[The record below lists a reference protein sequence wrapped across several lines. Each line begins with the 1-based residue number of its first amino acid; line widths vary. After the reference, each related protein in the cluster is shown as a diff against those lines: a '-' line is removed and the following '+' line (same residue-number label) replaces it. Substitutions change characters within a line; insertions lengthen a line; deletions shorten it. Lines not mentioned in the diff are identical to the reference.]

1 MKLKLSN
8 LATKPKNQKNENKMT
23 LENVLNLLKEEIV
36 PAQGCT
42 EPIALAY
49 VCAKAT
55 EILGKKPDKLEI
67 HVSGNMI
74 KNVKSVNIPNAGD
87 MIGIEAACAM
97 GAIVGDASKELMVIS
112 QVEEKDLEKVRNF
125 LKEDRIKVVHDKTDI
140 PLYAKAI
147 VYRGAD
153 WALVEIKNLHTNI
166 TKIQHNGKDIVNRAC
181 NDAEFSTPYEQREKL
196 TVRGIYEL
204 AKTIDLKLIKD
215 LFDLVIE
222 RNSTIAEAGLDGTY
236 GVNIGCMINK
246 NIKKGLYGDDQR
258 NRCASFASAGGDARM
273 SGCSLPVMT
282 TSGSGNQ
289 GMAASLPIIK
299 YCKDQNKPYETL
311 IRTLFFSH
319 LTTIHLKSSIGR
331 LSAFCGVIC
340 ATSAVS
346 GALVFVEDGDYDTIS
361 MAITNSLGNISGV
374 ICDGAKASCAMKIAT
389 GVYTAFDASM
399 LALSKKALHSGDGII
414 GQDIEDTINN
424 IGILVKSGMK
434 ETDNIILSIMEKTNY

>member
-1 MKLKLSN
+1 
-8 LATKPKNQKNENKMT
+8 MT
-23 LENVLNLLKEEIV
+23 TQSVLDLLKEEIV

-49 VCAKAT
+49 VCAKAV
-55 EILGKKPDKLEI
+55 EILGTTPQKIDI
-67 HVSGNMI
+67 YVSGNII
-74 KNVKSVNIPNAGD
+74 KNVKSVNIPNAGG

-97 GAIVGDASKELMVIS
+97 GAIKGDASKELMVIS
-112 QVEEKDLEKVRNF
+112 QVKDEDLDEVREF
-125 LKEDRIKVVHDKTDI
+125 LNKKTIKVIHDKTDI
-140 PLYAKAI
+140 PLYAKAV
-147 VYRGAD
+147 VYSGDENAM
-153 WALVEIKNLHTNI
+153 VEIKHLHTNI
-166 TKIQHNGKDIVNRAC
+166 TKIEKNGKNIINRAC

-196 TVRGIYEL
+196 TVKGIYEL
-204 AKTIDLKLIKD
+204 AKSIDINLIKD
-215 LFDLVIE
+215 LFDLVVE
-222 RNSTIAEAGLDGTY
+222 RNSTIAQAGLDGEY

-246 NIKKGLYGDDQR
+246 NIQKGIYGDDQR

-299 YCKDQNKPYETL
+299 YCKDQGKSHETL

-346 GALVFVEDGDYDTIS
+346 GALVFVEGGDYESIS

-389 GVYTAFDASM
+389 GIYTAFDSSM
-399 LALSKKALHSGDGII
+399 LALSNRALHSGDGIV
-414 GQDIEDTINN
+414 GRDIEETISN
-424 IGILVKSGMK
+424 IGVLAKSGMK
-434 ETDNIILSIMEKTNY
+434 ETDNIILSIMEKN

>member
-1 MKLKLSN
+1 
-8 LATKPKNQKNENKMT
+8 MT
-23 LENVLNLLKEEIV
+23 TQSILNLLKEEIV

-49 VCAKAT
+49 VCAKAV
-55 EILGKKPDKLEI
+55 EILGTTPQKIDI
-67 HVSGNMI
+67 FVSGNMI
-74 KNVKSVNIPNAGD
+74 KNVKSVNIPNAGG

-97 GAIVGDASKELMVIS
+97 GAIKGDASKELMVIS
-112 QVEEKDLEKVRNF
+112 QVKDEDLDKVREF
-125 LKEDRIKVVHDKTDI
+125 LDKKTIKVIHDKTDI

-147 VYRGAD
+147 VYSGDENAM
-153 WALVEIKNLHTNI
+153 VEIKHLHTNI
-166 TKIQHNGKDIVNRAC
+166 TKIEKNGKNIINRAC

-196 TVRGIYEL
+196 TVKGIYEL
-204 AKTIDLKLIKD
+204 AKSIDINLIKD
-215 LFDLVIE
+215 LFDLVVE
-222 RNSTIAEAGLDGTY
+222 RNSTIAQAGLDGEY

-246 NIKKGLYGDDQR
+246 NIQKGLYGDDQR

-299 YCKDQNKPYETL
+299 YCKDQGKSHETL

-346 GALVFVEDGDYDTIS
+346 GALVFVEDGDYESIS

-389 GVYTAFDASM
+389 GIYTAFDSSM
-399 LALSKKALHSGDGII
+399 LALSNRALHGGEGIV
-414 GQDIEDTINN
+414 GRDIEETINN
-424 IGILVKSGMK
+424 IGVLAKSGMK
-434 ETDNIILSIMEKTNY
+434 ETDNIILSIMEKN

>member
-1 MKLKLSN
+1 MN
-8 LATKPKNQKNENKMT
+8 TQNI
-23 LENVLNLLKEEIV
+23 LNILKEEIV

-49 VCAKAT
+49 ACAKAV
-55 EILGKKPDKLEI
+55 EVLGKDAEKIDI
-67 HVSGNMI
+67 YVSGNMI
-74 KNVKSVNIPNAGD
+74 KNVKSVNIPNAGGL
-87 MIGIEAACAM
+87 IGIEAACAM
-97 GAIVGDASKELMVIS
+97 GAIAGVASKELMVIS
-112 QVEEKDLEKVRNF
+112 DVREDELQGVRDFLNSGVIQVIHE
-125 LKEDRIKVVHDKTDI
+125 KTDI
-140 PLYAKAI
+140 PLYAKAV
-147 VYRGAD
+147 VYNGNNS
-153 WALVEIKNLHTNI
+153 ALVEIKHLHTNI
-166 TKIQHNGKDIVNRAC
+166 TKIEKDGKKVINRAC
-181 NDAEFSTPYEQREKL
+181 NDAEFSTPYEDREKL
-196 TVRGIYEL
+196 TVKDIYEL
-204 AKTIDLKLIKD
+204 AKSIDLSLIEE
-215 LFDLVIE
+215 LFDLVIQ
-222 RNSTIAEAGLDGTY
+222 RNSTIAKAGLDGEY

-246 NIKKGLYGDDQR
+246 NIQKGLYGDDQR

-299 YCKDQNKPYETL
+299 YCQDQGKSHETL

-346 GALVFVEDGDYDTIS
+346 GALVFVEDGDYESIS

-389 GVYTAFDASM
+389 GVYTAFDSSM
-399 LALSKKALHSGDGII
+399 LALSNRALHSGDGIV
-414 GQDIEDTINN
+414 GHDIEDTINN
-424 IGILVKSGMK
+424 IGILAKTGMK
-434 ETDNIILSIMEKTNY
+434 ETDNIILNIMEKN

>member
-1 MKLKLSN
+1 
-8 LATKPKNQKNENKMT
+8 MT
-23 LENVLNLLKEEIV
+23 TQSVLELLKEEIV

-49 VCAKAT
+49 VCAKAV
-55 EILGKKPDKLEI
+55 EVLGEKPDKIEI
-67 HVSGNMI
+67 YVSGNMI
-74 KNVKSVNIPNAGD
+74 KNVKSVNIPNAGGL
-87 MIGIEAACAM
+87 IGIEAACAM
-97 GAIVGDASKELMVIS
+97 GAIKGDASRELMVIS
-112 QVEEKDLEKVRNF
+112 HIKEEDLDEVREF
-125 LKEDRIKVVHDKTDI
+125 LDRDLIKVIHDETDI
-140 PLYAKAI
+140 PLYAKA
-147 VYRGAD
+147 VLYNGTNSAM
-153 WALVEIKNLHTNI
+153 VEIKHLHTNI
-166 TKIQHNGKDIVNRAC
+166 TKIEKNGKTVINRAC

-196 TVRGIYEL
+196 SVKGIYEL
-204 AKTIDLKLIKD
+204 AKSIDISLVED
-215 LFDLVIE
+215 LFNLVIE
-222 RNSTIAEAGLDGTY
+222 RNSTIAQAGLDGEY

-246 NIKKGLYGDDQR
+246 NIQKGLYGDDQR

-289 GMAASLPIIK
+289 GMAASLPIIR
-299 YCKDQNKPYETL
+299 YCKDQGKSHETL

-346 GALVFVEDGDYDTIS
+346 GALVFVENGDYESVS

-389 GVYTAFDASM
+389 GIYTAFDSSM
-399 LALSKKALHSGDGII
+399 LALSHKALHSGDGIV
-414 GQDIEDTINN
+414 GRDIEETINN
-424 IGILVKSGMK
+424 IGILAKTGMK
-434 ETDNIILSIMEKTNY
+434 ETDNIILSIMEKN

>member
-1 MKLKLSN
+1 
-8 LATKPKNQKNENKMT
+8 MT
-23 LENVLNLLKEEIV
+23 TQSVLELLKEEIV

-49 VCAKAT
+49 VCAKAV
-55 EILGKKPDKLEI
+55 EVLGKKAQKIDI
-67 HVSGNMI
+67 FVSGNMI
-74 KNVKSVNIPNAGD
+74 KNVKSVNIPNAGGL
-87 MIGIEAACAM
+87 IGIEAACAM
-97 GAIVGDASKELMVIS
+97 GAILGDASKELMVIS
-112 QVEEKDLEKVRNF
+112 SVKDEDLSRVREF
-125 LKEDRIKVVHDKTDI
+125 LDKGVIKVIHDKTDI
-140 PLYAKAI
+140 PLYAKAV
-147 VYRGAD
+147 VYSGDESAM
-153 WALVEIKNLHTNI
+153 VEIKHLHTNI
-166 TKIQHNGKDIVNRAC
+166 TKIEKNGKSVINRAC
-181 NDAEFSTPYEQREKL
+181 NDAEFSTPYEKREKL
-196 TVRGIYEL
+196 SVKGIYEL
-204 AKTIDLKLIKD
+204 AKTIDISLIEE
-215 LFDLVIE
+215 LFDLVIK
-222 RNSTIAEAGLDGTY
+222 RNSTIAQAGLDGEY

-246 NIKKGLYGDDQR
+246 NIQKGLYGDDQR

-289 GMAASLPIIK
+289 GMAASLPIIR
-299 YCKDQNKPYETL
+299 YCKDQNKSHETL

-346 GALVFVEDGDYDTIS
+346 GALVFVEDGEYEAVS

-389 GVYTAFDASM
+389 GVYTAFDSSM
-399 LALSKKALHSGDGII
+399 LALSNRALHSGDGIV

-424 IGILVKSGMK
+424 IGILAKTGMK
-434 ETDNIILSIMEKTNY
+434 ETDNIILGIMEKN

>member
-1 MKLKLSN
+1 
-8 LATKPKNQKNENKMT
+8 MT
-23 LENVLNLLKEEIV
+23 IQSVLDLLKEEIV

-49 VCAKAT
+49 VCAKAV
-55 EILGKKPDKLEI
+55 EVLGSKPDKIEI
-67 HVSGNMI
+67 YVSGNMI
-74 KNVKSVNIPNAGD
+74 KNVKSVNIPNAGGL
-87 MIGIEAACAM
+87 IGIEAACAM
-97 GAIVGDASKELMVIS
+97 GAIKGDASRELMVIS
-112 QVEEKDLEKVRNF
+112 GVKDEDLAEVREF
-125 LKEDRIKVVHDKTDI
+125 LNRDLIKVIHDKTDI
-140 PLYAKAI
+140 PLYAKAV
-147 VYRGAD
+147 VYSNENSAM
-153 WALVEIKNLHTNI
+153 VEIKHLHTNI
-166 TKIQHNGKDIVNRAC
+166 TKIEKNGKNIINRAC

-196 TVRGIYEL
+196 SVKGIYEL
-204 AKTIDLKLIKD
+204 AKTIDISLIED
-215 LFDLVIE
+215 LFNLVIE
-222 RNSTIAEAGLDGTY
+222 RNSRIAKAGLDGEY

-246 NIKKGLYGDDQR
+246 NIQKGLYGDDQR

-289 GMAASLPIIK
+289 GMAASLPIIR
-299 YCKDQNKPYETL
+299 YCKDQGKSHETL

-346 GALVFVEDGDYDTIS
+346 GALVFVEDGDYESVS

-389 GVYTAFDASM
+389 GVYTAFDSSM
-399 LALSKKALHSGDGII
+399 LALSHRALNSGDGIV
-414 GQDIEDTINN
+414 GHDIEETITN
-424 IGILVKSGMK
+424 IGILAKTGMK
-434 ETDNIILSIMEKTNY
+434 ETDNIILSIMEKN

>member
-1 MKLKLSN
+1 
-8 LATKPKNQKNENKMT
+8 MT
-23 LENVLNLLKEEIV
+23 TQSILDLLKEEIV

-49 VCAKAT
+49 VCAKAV
-55 EILGKKPDKLEI
+55 EILGKHPEKIDMY
-67 HVSGNMI
+67 VSGNMI
-74 KNVKSVNIPNAGD
+74 KNVKSVNIPNAGG

-97 GAIVGDASKELMVIS
+97 GAIKGDASRELMVIS
-112 QVEEKDLEKVRNF
+112 HVLDEDLAEVREF
-125 LKEDRIKVVHDKTDI
+125 LDKNLIKVIHDKTDI
-140 PLYAKAI
+140 PLYARAV
-147 VYRGAD
+147 VYSGKESAM
-153 WALVEIKNLHTNI
+153 VEIKHLHTNI
-166 TKIQHNGKDIVNRAC
+166 TKIEKNGKNIINRAC
-181 NDAEFSTPYEQREKL
+181 NDAEFSTPYEEREKL
-196 TVRGIYEL
+196 SVKGIYKL
-204 AKTIDLKLIKD
+204 AKSIDINLIKN

-222 RNSTIAEAGLDGTY
+222 RNSTIAQAGLDGEY

-289 GMAASLPIIK
+289 GMAASLPIIR
-299 YCKDQNKPYETL
+299 YCKDQGKSHETL

-346 GALVFVEDGDYDTIS
+346 GALVFVEGGDYESIS

-389 GVYTAFDASM
+389 GVYTAFDSSM
-399 LALSKKALHSGDGII
+399 LALSNRALHSGEGIV
-414 GQDIEDTINN
+414 GRDIEETINN
-424 IGILVKSGMK
+424 IGILAKSGMK
-434 ETDNIILSIMEKTNY
+434 ETDNIILSIMEKN

>member
-1 MKLKLSN
+1 MN
-8 LATKPKNQKNENKMT
+8 TQNI
-23 LENVLNLLKEEIV
+23 LNILKEEIV

-49 VCAKAT
+49 ACAKAV
-55 EILGKKPDKLEI
+55 EILGKPAKKIDI
-67 HVSGNMI
+67 YVSGNMI
-74 KNVKSVNIPNAGD
+74 KNVKSVNIPNSGGL
-87 MIGIEAACAM
+87 IGIEASCAM
-97 GAIVGDASKELMVIS
+97 GAIAGDASKELMVIS
-112 QVEEKDLEKVRNF
+112 DVKEEELQGVRDF
-125 LKEDRIKVVHDKTDI
+125 LNSGSIHVIHKKTDI

-147 VYRGAD
+147 VYNGD
-153 WALVEIKNLHTNI
+153 HSALVEIKHLHTNI
-166 TKIQHNGKDIVNRAC
+166 TKIEKDGKKVINRAC
-181 NDAEFSTPYEQREKL
+181 NDAQFSTPYEDREKL
-196 TVRGIYEL
+196 TVKDIYEL
-204 AKTIDLKLIKD
+204 AKSIDISLIED
-215 LFDLVIE
+215 LFDLVIQ
-222 RNSTIAEAGLDGTY
+222 RNSTIAKAGLDGEY

-246 NIKKGLYGDDQR
+246 NIQKGLYGDDQR

-299 YCKDQNKPYETL
+299 YCQDQKKSHETL

-346 GALVFVEDGDYDTIS
+346 GALVFVEDGNYDSIS

-389 GVYTAFDASM
+389 GVYTAFDSSM
-399 LALSKKALHSGDGII
+399 LALSNRALNSGDGIV
-414 GQDIEDTINN
+414 GHDIEDTINN
-424 IGILVKSGMK
+424 IGILAKTGMK
-434 ETDNIILSIMEKTNY
+434 ETDNIILNIMEKN

>member
-1 MKLKLSN
+1 
-8 LATKPKNQKNENKMT
+8 MT
-23 LENVLNLLKEEIV
+23 IQSILELLKEEIV

-49 VCAKAT
+49 VCAKAV
-55 EILGKKPDKLEI
+55 EVLGEKPDKIEI
-67 HVSGNMI
+67 YVSGNMI
-74 KNVKSVNIPNAGD
+74 KNVKSVNIPNAGGL
-87 MIGIEAACAM
+87 IGIEAACAM
-97 GAIVGDASKELMVIS
+97 GALKGDASKELMVIS
-112 QVEEKDLEKVRNF
+112 HVKNEDLDVVREF
-125 LKEDRIKVVHDKTDI
+125 LDRDLIKVIHDKTDI
-140 PLYAKAI
+140 PLYAKAVI
-147 VYRGAD
+147 YSGKNHAM
-153 WALVEIKNLHTNI
+153 VEIKHLHTNI
-166 TKIQHNGKDIVNRAC
+166 TKIEKNGKNIINRAC

-196 TVRGIYEL
+196 SVKGIYDL
-204 AKTIDLKLIKD
+204 AKTIDITLIED
-215 LFDLVIE
+215 LFNLVIE
-222 RNSTIAEAGLDGTY
+222 RNSRIAKAGLDGKY

-246 NIKKGLYGDDQR
+246 NIQKGLYGDDQR

-289 GMAASLPIIK
+289 GMAASLPIIR
-299 YCKDQNKPYETL
+299 YCKDQGKSHETL

-346 GALVFVEDGDYDTIS
+346 GALVFVENGDYESIS

-389 GVYTAFDASM
+389 GVYTAFDSSM
-399 LALSKKALHSGDGII
+399 LALSHKALHSGDGIV
-414 GQDIEDTINN
+414 GRDIEETINN
-424 IGILVKSGMK
+424 IGILAKTGMK
-434 ETDNIILSIMEKTNY
+434 ETDNIILSIMEKN

>member
-1 MKLKLSN
+1 MDIEK
-8 LATKPKNQKNENKMT
+8 
-23 LENVLNLLKEEIV
+23 VLNILKEEIV

-55 EILGKKPDKLEI
+55 EILGHSPQKIDI
-67 HVSGNMI
+67 YVSGNMI
-74 KNVKSVNIPNAGD
+74 KNVKSVTIPNSNGL
-87 MIGIEAACAM
+87 IGIEAACAM
-97 GAIVGDASKELMVIS
+97 GALKGDSSKELMVIS
-112 QVEEKDLEKVRNF
+112 NIKNSD
-125 LKEDRIKVVHDKTDI
+125 LKEVKKYLDKNLIKVIHYESDV

-147 VYRGAD
+147 VYYKND
-153 WALVEIKNLHTNI
+153 SALVEIKHLHTNI
-166 TKIQHNGKDIVNRAC
+166 TRIEKNNKPLINRIC
-181 NDAEFSTPYEQREKL
+181 NDTEFGSPSQEREKL
-196 TVRGIYEL
+196 SVKYIYKL
-204 AKTIDLKLIKD
+204 SKSIDLELIEE
-215 LFDLVIE
+215 LFDQVIE
-222 RNSTIAEAGLDGTY
+222 KNSLIAKAGLSGEY

-289 GMAASLPIIK
+289 GMAASLPIIQ
-299 YCKDQNKPYETL
+299 YCKDQNLSHETL
-311 IRTLFFSH
+311 IRALFFSH

-346 GALVFVEDGDYDTIS
+346 GALTYLQGGDYEAVS
-361 MAITNSLGNISGV
+361 MAITNSLGNIAGV

-389 GVYTAFDASM
+389 GIYSAFDSSM
-399 LALSKKALHSGDGII
+399 LALAHRSLHDGEGII
-414 GQDIEDTINN
+414 GDNIETTINN
-424 IGILVKSGMK
+424 IGKLAKIGMK
-434 ETDNIILSIMEKTNY
+434 ETDNVILDIMTPS

>member
-1 MKLKLSN
+1 MN
-8 LATKPKNQKNENKMT
+8 TQNI
-23 LENVLNLLKEEIV
+23 LNILKEEIV

-49 VCAKAT
+49 ACAKAI
-55 EILGKKPDKLEI
+55 EVLGKNADKI
-67 HVSGNMI
+67 DIYVSGNMI
-74 KNVKSVNIPNAGD
+74 KNVKSVNIPNAGGL
-87 MIGIEAACAM
+87 IGIEAACAM
-97 GAIVGDASKELMVIS
+97 GAIAGDASKELMVIS
-112 QVEEKDLEKVRNF
+112 DVEEHELQSVRDF
-125 LKEDRIKVVHDKTDI
+125 LNSGVIRVIHEKTDI
-140 PLYAKAI
+140 PLYAKAV
-147 VYRGAD
+147 VYNKED
-153 WALVEIKNLHTNI
+153 NALVEIKHLHTNI
-166 TKIQHNGKDIVNRAC
+166 TKVEKNGKKVINRAC
-181 NDAEFSTPYEQREKL
+181 NDAQFSTPYEDREKL
-196 TVRGIYEL
+196 TVKDIYEL
-204 AKTIDLKLIKD
+204 AKSIDLSLIED
-215 LFDLVIE
+215 LFNLVIQ
-222 RNSTIAEAGLDGTY
+222 RNSTIAEAGLAGEY

-289 GMAASLPIIK
+289 GMAASLPIVK
-299 YCKDQNKPYETL
+299 YCHDQGKSHETL

-346 GALVFVEDGDYDTIS
+346 GALAFVEDGDYDSIS

-389 GVYTAFDASM
+389 GVYTAFDSSM
-399 LALSKKALHSGDGII
+399 LALSKRALHSGDGII
-414 GQDIEDTINN
+414 GHDIEDTINN
-424 IGILVKSGMK
+424 IGILAKAGMK
-434 ETDNIILSIMEKTNY
+434 ETDNIILNIMEKN

>member
-1 MKLKLSN
+1 MN
-8 LATKPKNQKNENKMT
+8 TQNI
-23 LENVLNLLKEEIV
+23 LNILKEEIV

-49 VCAKAT
+49 VCAKAV
-55 EILGKKPDKLEI
+55 EILEKEPEKIDI
-67 HVSGNMI
+67 FVSGNMI
-74 KNVKSVNIPNAGD
+74 KNVKSVNIPNAGGL
-87 MIGIEAACAM
+87 IGIEAACAM
-97 GAIVGDASKELMVIS
+97 GAIAGVASKELMVIS
-112 QVEEKDLEKVRNF
+112 DVKEDELQSVRDF
-125 LKEDRIKVVHDKTDI
+125 LKTDVIRVIHEKTDI
-140 PLYAKAI
+140 PLYAKAV
-147 VYRGAD
+147 VYNKED
-153 WALVEIKNLHTNI
+153 NALVEIKHLHTNI
-166 TKIQHNGKDIVNRAC
+166 TKIEKNGKKVINRAC
-181 NDAEFSTPYEQREKL
+181 NDAQFSTPYEDREKL
-196 TVRGIYEL
+196 SVKGIYEL
-204 AKTIDLKLIKD
+204 AKSIDLPLIED
-215 LFDLVIE
+215 LFNLVIQ
-222 RNSTIAEAGLDGTY
+222 RNSTIAKAGLAGEY

-299 YCKDQNKPYETL
+299 YCQDQGKSHETL

-346 GALVFVEDGDYDTIS
+346 GALVFVEDGDYDSIS
-361 MAITNSLGNISGV
+361 KAITNSLGNISGV

-389 GVYTAFDASM
+389 GVYTAFDSSM
-399 LALSKKALHSGDGII
+399 LALSKRALHSGDGII
-414 GQDIEDTINN
+414 GHDIEDTINN
-424 IGILVKSGMK
+424 IGILAKTGMK
-434 ETDNIILSIMEKTNY
+434 ETDNIILNIMEKN

>member
-1 MKLKLSN
+1 M
-8 LATKPKNQKNENKMT
+8 TIENI
-23 LENVLNLLKEEIV
+23 LNLLKEEIV

-49 VCAKAT
+49 VCAKAV
-55 EILGKKPDKLEI
+55 EVLGKTPQKIDI
-67 HVSGNMI
+67 YVSGNMI

-97 GAIVGDASKELMVIS
+97 GAVKGNASKELMVIS
-112 QVEEKDLEKVRNF
+112 HVQEKDLDEVKDF
-125 LKEDRIKVVHDKTDI
+125 LNQDKIRVIRDKTDI
-140 PLYAKAI
+140 PLYAKAV
-147 VYRGAD
+147 VYSGD
-153 WALVEIKNLHTNI
+153 DYALVEIKHLHTNI
-166 TKIQHNGKDIVNRAC
+166 TKIEKNGKSVINRAC
-181 NDAEFSTPYEQREKL
+181 NDAQFSTPYEEREKL
-196 TVRGIYEL
+196 TVKGIYEL
-204 AKTIDLKLIKD
+204 AKSIDIDLIKD
-215 LFDLVIE
+215 LFDLVVE
-222 RNSTIAEAGLDGTY
+222 RNSTIAQAGLDGKY

-246 NIKKGLYGDDQR
+246 NIQKGLYGNDQR

-346 GALVFVEDGDYDTIS
+346 GALVFVEDGDYEGIS

-389 GVYTAFDASM
+389 GVYTAFDSSM
-399 LALSKKALHSGDGII
+399 LALSKRALHSGDGIV
-414 GQDIEDTINN
+414 GRDIEDTINN
-424 IGILVKSGMK
+424 IGILAKSGMK
-434 ETDNIILSIMEKTNY
+434 ETDNIILGIMEKN

>member
-1 MKLKLSN
+1 MNTENILKI
-8 LATKPKNQKNENKMT
+8 
-23 LENVLNLLKEEIV
+23 LKEEIV

-49 VCAKAT
+49 VCAKAVKVLK
-55 EILGKKPDKLEI
+55 EKPENI
-67 HVSGNMI
+67 TIEVSGNMI
-74 KNVKSVNIPNAGD
+74 KNVKSAGIPNSNGLV
-87 MIGIEAACAM
+87 GIEAACAM
-97 GAIVGDASKELMVIS
+97 GAIAGDATKELMVIS
-112 QVEEKDLEKVRNF
+112 KVTADDIDRVKEFLAKDKIEV
-125 LKEDRIKVVHDKTDI
+125 IHAKTEI
-140 PLYAKAI
+140 PLYAKAT
-147 VYRGAD
+147 VYSKDSSAS
-153 WALVEIKNLHTNI
+153 VEIKHLHTNI
-166 TKIQHNGKDIVNRAC
+166 TKIEKNGKTLINRAC
-181 NDAEFSTPYEQREKL
+181 NDAQFNTTHEEREKL
-196 TVRGIYEL
+196 SVKEIYEL
-204 AKTIDLKLIKD
+204 AQSIDINLIKN
-215 LFDLVIE
+215 LFDLVIKK
-222 RNSTIAEAGLDGTY
+222 NSTIAQAGLDGEY

-246 NIKKGLYGDDQR
+246 NIEQGFYGDDQR

-299 YCKDQNKPYETL
+299 YCKDQNIPYEML

-346 GALVFVEDGDYDTIS
+346 GALAFVQGGDYESVS

-389 GVYTAFDASM
+389 GVYTAFDSSM
-399 LALSKKALHSGDGII
+399 LALSKRALHGGDGIV
-414 GQDIEDTINN
+414 GQDIEDTIKN
-424 IGILVKSGMK
+424 IGILANDGMR
-434 ETDNIILSIMEKTNY
+434 ETDNIILEIMEKKKIFNEKSL

>member
-1 MKLKLSN
+1 
-8 LATKPKNQKNENKMT
+8 MT
-23 LENVLNLLKEEIV
+23 TQSVLDLLKEEIV

-49 VCAKAT
+49 VCAKAV
-55 EILGKKPDKLEI
+55 EILGTTPQKIDI
-67 HVSGNMI
+67 FVSGNMI
-74 KNVKSVNIPNAGD
+74 KNVKSVNIPNAGG

-97 GAIVGDASKELMVIS
+97 GAIKGDASKELMVIS
-112 QVEEKDLEKVRNF
+112 QVKDEDLDEVREF
-125 LKEDRIKVVHDKTDI
+125 LDKKTIKVIHDKTDI

-147 VYRGAD
+147 VYSGDENAM
-153 WALVEIKNLHTNI
+153 VEIKHLHTNI
-166 TKIQHNGKDIVNRAC
+166 TKIEKNGKNIINRAC

-196 TVRGIYEL
+196 TVKGIYEL
-204 AKTIDLKLIKD
+204 AKSIDINLIKD
-215 LFDLVIE
+215 LFDLVVE
-222 RNSTIAEAGLDGTY
+222 RNSTIAQAGLDGEY

-246 NIKKGLYGDDQR
+246 NIQKGLYGDDQR

-299 YCKDQNKPYETL
+299 YCKDQGKSHETL

-346 GALVFVEDGDYDTIS
+346 GALVFMEDGDYESIS

-389 GVYTAFDASM
+389 GIYTAFDSSM
-399 LALSKKALHSGDGII
+399 LALSNRALHSGEGIV
-414 GQDIEDTINN
+414 GKDIEETINN
-424 IGILVKSGMK
+424 IGVLAKSGMK
-434 ETDNIILSIMEKTNY
+434 ETDNIILSIMEKN

>member
-1 MKLKLSN
+1 
-8 LATKPKNQKNENKMT
+8 MT
-23 LENVLNLLKEEIV
+23 TQSILDLLKEEIV

-49 VCAKAT
+49 VCAKAV
-55 EILGKKPDKLEI
+55 EVLGKKAQKIDI
-67 HVSGNMI
+67 YVSGNMI
-74 KNVKSVNIPNAGD
+74 KNVKSVNIPNAGGL
-87 MIGIEAACAM
+87 IGIEASCAM
-97 GAIVGDASKELMVIS
+97 GAVKGDASKELMVIS
-112 QVEEKDLEKVRNF
+112 HVLEED
-125 LKEDRIKVVHDKTDI
+125 LKEVRDFLNKKTIKVIHEATDI

-147 VYRGAD
+147 VYSGKNS
-153 WALVEIKNLHTNI
+153 ALVEIKHLHTNI
-166 TKIQHNGKDIVNRAC
+166 TKIEKNGKSVINRAC
-181 NDAEFSTPYEQREKL
+181 NDIQFNTPYEEREKL
-196 TVRGIYEL
+196 TVKGIYEL
-204 AKTIDLKLIKD
+204 AKNIDISLIED
-215 LFDLVIE
+215 LFGLVVQ
-222 RNSTIAEAGLDGTY
+222 RNSTIAQAGLDGEY

-246 NIKKGLYGDDQR
+246 NIQKGLYGDDQR

-299 YCKDQNKPYETL
+299 YCKDQNKSHETL

-346 GALVFVEDGDYDTIS
+346 GALVFVEDGDYDSIS

-389 GVYTAFDASM
+389 GVYTAFDSSM
-399 LALSKKALHSGDGII
+399 LALSKKALHGGDGII
-414 GQDIEDTINN
+414 GCDIEDTINN
-424 IGILVKSGMK
+424 IGILAKAGMK
-434 ETDNIILSIMEKTNY
+434 ETDNIILGIMEKN